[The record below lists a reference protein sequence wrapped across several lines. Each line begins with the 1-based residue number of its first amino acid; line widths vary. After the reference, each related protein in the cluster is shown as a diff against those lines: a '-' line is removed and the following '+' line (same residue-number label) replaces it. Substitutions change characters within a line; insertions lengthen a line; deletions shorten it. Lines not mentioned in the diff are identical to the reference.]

1 MEVFRSN
8 GEKLMNYAKQ
18 IKQEKEWYE
27 QGLEIAKI
35 KGYSSAS
42 CDLFAM
48 SYVDSMKR
56 IKDYE
61 EKR

>member
-1 MEVFRSN
+1 
-8 GEKLMNYAKQ
+8 MNYAKQ

-27 QGLEIAKI
+27 QGLKIAKI
-35 KGYSSAS
+35 KEYSPAS

-56 IKDYE
+56 LKDY
-61 EKR
+61 KRQS